1 VKANV
6 VAEIG
11 ALLAVTSN
19 RPALELILHGNLIA
33 NSSRMLESVSKSRP
47 NSLFFEFGTIYR
59 SLHVPSTLSAW
70 NITGLSINL
79 LTYGLRFEAILLAAI
94 FDFVR
99 HSEVRTLSI
108 SAKSFLVEMN
118 SSMARNLGQ
127 SKVENIE

>member
-1 VKANV
+1 LKANSIIFSKITVKGVKANV

-47 NSLFFEFGTIYR
+47 NFLFFEFGTIYR

-108 SAKSFLVEMN
+108 TA
-118 SSMARNLGQ
+118 
-127 SKVENIE
+127 